1 MSKKRV
7 GLTAA
12 VTAGAAA
19 RGVAKKSSTR
29 SRAPAASTPAD
40 RSSSTAITIAPQDW
54 RLLRAVAFAR
64 VQRSGG
70 RASVSAVIAE
80 LIEQARPRLMTEAG
94 AYYSSR
100 ED

>member
-7 GLTAA
+7 GLTSA
-12 VTAGAAA
+12 VAAGAAA
-19 RGVAKKSSTR
+19 RGGAKKS
-29 SRAPAASTPAD
+29 STPAD

-64 VQRSGG
+64 VQKVGG

>member
-7 GLTAA
+7 GLTSA
-12 VTAGAAA
+12 VAAGAAA
-19 RGVAKKSSTR
+19 RGGAKKTATR

-64 VQRSGG
+64 VQKAGG
-70 RASVSAVIAE
+70 RASVSGVIAE
-80 LIEQARPRLMTEAG
+80 LIDGARAKLVAEGGRYIG
-94 AYYSSR
+94 
-100 ED
+100 D